1 MEVWKLLTGALP
13 AIWKYRR
20 WGFFTTLLLG
30 LLGAAVVVVMPG
42 EYEATAR
49 AYVDT
54 QSILK
59 PLMQGM
65 TVQPNVEQKV
75 QMMARTLI
83 SRPNLEQV
91 AKAAQLDED
100 VPPGG
105 SLEPILSLLE
115 KKIVLRPAG
124 GTNFYSISF
133 RHPSQDATLKVVES
147 LLAIFVQ
154 STQSN
159 QSRDTRQALTFID
172 EQIALSKQKLEQ
184 TENALKDFKIANIAV
199 MPNLAQDY
207 VARSAEAQRE
217 QQQAKLE
224 LRQAT
229 NARNALQKRLSGVTE
244 SYAASEPA
252 GPNSIRPPTE
262 TETRLQAARSRLDD
276 FLTRYTDVHPDVLNT
291 RRVVAELEVQLQ
303 RERSGVKAEG
313 GRSTPMVPNRLHQEL
328 SVALADS
335 EARVASLSARAAEA
349 EIRMAQNRELSKTIP
364 KVEAMFTQLNRDY
377 ASNKQNYEQLLTR
390 RASAQMAESM
400 EQSGAKEFRI
410 VDPPRV
416 SPKPVKPNRPL
427 LLLAVCFGSIGAG
440 LAVAYL
446 LHLRAPSYFDKASL
460 QEALSLPVLGA
471 ITFVHS
477 RRSRASKRRSIAAYA
492 AGLALY
498 TLAFFAGVGYFIFEH
513 QLREMLTLRGA
524 PVVQASAQPEGARW

>member
-1 MEVWKLLTGALP
+1 MEVWRLIAGALP

-20 WGFFTTLLLG
+20 WGFLTMLLLG

-75 QMMARTLI
+75 QMMARTLV

-91 AKAAQLDED
+91 AKAAHLDED
-100 VPPGG
+100 VPPGD
-105 SLEPILSLLE
+105 SLESILSQLE

-147 LLAIFVQ
+147 LLSIFMQTTQ
-154 STQSN
+154 ST
-159 QSRDTRQALTFID
+159 QSRDTRQALAFID
-172 EQIALSKQKLEQ
+172 EQIALSKQKLEE
-184 TENALKDFKIANIAV
+184 TENALKDFKIANITV

-229 NARNALQKRLSGVTE
+229 NARNSLQKRLTGVAE
-244 SYAASEPA
+244 SYASTEPA
-252 GPNSIRPPTE
+252 GPNSIRPLTE
-262 TETRLQAARSRLDD
+262 TETRLQAARARLDD
-276 FLTRYTDVHPDVLNT
+276 FLTRYTDAHPDVVNT
-291 RRVVAELEVQLQ
+291 WRVVHELEGQLQ
-303 RERSGVKAEG
+303 RERSGIKADG
-313 GRSTPMVPNRLHQEL
+313 PRSAPTVPNRLYQEL
-328 SVALADS
+328 SVALADA
-335 EARVASLSARAAEA
+335 EARVASLGARAAEA

-400 EQSGAKEFRI
+400 EQSGTREFRI

-427 LLLAVCFGSIGAG
+427 LLLAACFGSIAAG
-440 LAVAYL
+440 IGIAYL
-446 LHLRAPSYFDKASL
+446 LHLRAPAFFDKASL
-460 QEALSLPVLGA
+460 QEALSIPVLGVVS
-471 ITFVHS
+471 FVHS
-477 RRSRASKRRSIAAYA
+477 RRSRAKHRRRVAAYA
-492 AGLALY
+492 TGLTVYA
-498 TLAFFAGVGYFIFEH
+498 LAFLAGAGYYMFE
-513 QLREMLTLRGA
+513 QQVKDVLASGGLLTSQVAAQGA
-524 PVVQASAQPEGARW
+524 TR

>member
-1 MEVWKLLTGALP
+1 MEAWKLIIGALP

-20 WGFFTTLLLG
+20 WGFLTMLLLG
-30 LLGAAVVVVMPG
+30 LLGAGVVVMIPG

-75 QMMARTLI
+75 QMMARTLV

-91 AKAAQLDED
+91 AKAAHMVEGESDGD
-100 VPPGG
+100 
-105 SLEPILSLLE
+105 LEAVVSQME
-115 KKIVLRPAG
+115 KRIFLRPAG
-124 GTNFYSISF
+124 GTNFYSIAF
-133 RHPSQDATLKVVES
+133 RHPSQDAALKVVES
-147 LLAIFVQ
+147 LLSIFVQ
-154 STQSN
+154 TTQHG
-159 QSRDTRQALTFID
+159 QSRDTRQALDFID
-172 EQIALSKQKLEQ
+172 EQVAISKQKLEE

-224 LRQAT
+224 LRQAI
-229 NARNALQKRLSGVTE
+229 NARNALQKRLAGVAE
-244 SYAASEPA
+244 SYASADPA
-252 GPNSIRPPTE
+252 GPDSIRPPTE
-262 TETRLQAARSRLDD
+262 TETRLNAARSRLDD
-276 FLTRYTDVHPDVLNT
+276 FLTRYTEAHPDVINT
-291 RRVVAELEVQLQ
+291 RRVVQELERQLQ
-303 RERSGVKAEG
+303 RERAGLRAD
-313 GRSTPMVPNRLHQEL
+313 GRRSAPMVPNRLYQEL
-328 SVALADS
+328 TVSLADA
-335 EARVASLSARAAEA
+335 EARVASLNARAAEA
-349 EIRMAQNRELSKTIP
+349 ETRMAQNRELSKTIP

-440 LAVAYL
+440 VAVAYL
-446 LHLRAPSYFDKASL
+446 LHLRAPAFFDKASL
-460 QEALSLPVLGA
+460 QEALSIPVLGA
-471 ITFVHS
+471 VSFVHG
-477 RRSRASKRRSIAAYA
+477 RRSRASRRRAVAAYA
-492 AGLALY
+492 TGLAVY
-498 TLAFFAGVGYFIFEH
+498 TLAFSAGVGYYIFEH
-513 QLREMLTLRGA
+513 RLKEILATGGALTSQVDPGLSSR
-524 PVVQASAQPEGARW
+524 